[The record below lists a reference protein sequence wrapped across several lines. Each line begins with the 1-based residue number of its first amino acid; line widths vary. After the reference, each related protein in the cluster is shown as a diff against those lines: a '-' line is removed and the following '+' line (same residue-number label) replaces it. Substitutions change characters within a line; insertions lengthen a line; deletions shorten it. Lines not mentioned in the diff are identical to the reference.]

1 MIIRIARSYDSR
13 LTNRESSRA
22 GNAKPPALTW
32 DVDENLSG
40 VNAGVMQR
48 PAEVLPCDRL
58 ELRRWQEED
67 IDALTEAI
75 RDSYDHLLPW
85 SRLAV
90 GDSREVA
97 TGLVTTALSEWE
109 RNEAYKYAITVNGLV
124 VGGCGLMRR
133 VGPGGLEI
141 GYWLHGDWTGKGLVT
156 ESVAALITA
165 GFALDGVEWLE
176 IRHDAANLA
185 SPAVP
190 RRLGFEKVKLQT
202 TQDAPYPRMPGES
215 GVVVAWRKTRP

>member
-1 MIIRIARSYDSR
+1 MR
-13 LTNRESSRA
+13 
-22 GNAKPPALTW
+22 
-32 DVDENLSG
+32 
-40 VNAGVMQR
+40 R
-48 PAEVLPCDRL
+48 PAEILPCDRL
-58 ELRRWQEED
+58 ELRRWQEKD

-109 RNEAYKYAITVNGLV
+109 RDEAYKYAITVDGLV

-141 GYWLHGDWTGKGLVT
+141 GYWLRGDWTGRGLAT
-156 ESVAALITA
+156 EAVAALITA
-165 GFALDGVEWLE
+165 GFALDGVRWLE

-185 SPAVP
+185 SAAVP
-190 RRLGFEKVKLQT
+190 RRLGFEEVKLQT
-202 TQDAPYPRMPGES
+202 APDAPYPLMPGES
-215 GVVVAWRKTRP
+215 GVVMAWRKACPSA